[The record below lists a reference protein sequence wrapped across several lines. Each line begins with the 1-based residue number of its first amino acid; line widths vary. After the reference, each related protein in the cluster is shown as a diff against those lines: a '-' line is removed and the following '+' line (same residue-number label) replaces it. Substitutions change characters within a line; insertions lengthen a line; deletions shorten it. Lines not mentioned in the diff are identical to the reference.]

1 MVSLMS
7 GLGNLTFQEAI
18 SLGKKAGGILLVL
31 WGIAL
36 IVVAVLPL
44 TFPQWESAMFFSPSL
59 VEEPQPVD
67 FLQLYIP
74 ANPFFSLGNTIVPA
88 VVLFSVIVGVALIG
102 IEEKQPM
109 CQNLEVTIQKV
120 GEQSVI

>member
-1 MVSLMS
+1 M
-7 GLGNLTFQEAI
+7 
-18 SLGKKAGGILLVL
+18 LVL

-36 IVVAVLPL
+36 IVGAVLPP

-74 ANPFFSLGNTIVPA
+74 ANLFFSLANTIESA
-88 VVLFSVIVGVALIG
+88 VMLFSIVVGIALIG